1 MAEDI
6 VLEDANYVS
15 EEDED
20 FNPTAVADGAGSE
33 SSGEEDTNQPATAS
47 KSGKSARR
55 DDQLDFENSG
65 DEATIQSAKARRRK
79 RNKKKG
85 TQPADDEDDAS
96 GVDVD
101 LLDEDG
107 GEGGLVKTRAQRK
120 SEKAERKQ
128 LAGTEGATADVEAI
142 WARLM
147 SAPLKPAPGI
157 DEFEKAF
164 AIEDDLSI
172 PKDHNQTNGA
182 SKDEPNHEKPA
193 ADPANTSHP
202 SAGTADDDTITIHRT
217 YDFAGETHTETKRV
231 PKDSAEARLY
241 LSSLD
246 PSKPSGTPNP
256 SPPSPYDPSVPQ
268 LRRPLKRPSR
278 FEPNPTSEI
287 RNLPTT
293 TPLPRARFPIRNL
306 RADKDAVAAAAAA
319 RTTMAANNKAAKL
332 NTVTKSKMD
341 WAGFVDQAGIAEE
354 LREHEK
360 GGKAYLDRME
370 FLGRV
375 EWRRD
380 AEARG
385 AKSTVV
391 G

>member
-6 VLEDANYVS
+6 VLEDADYVS

-20 FNPTAVADGAGSE
+20 FTPTAAGDGAGSE
-33 SSGEEDTNQPATAS
+33 SSGEEETNKPATSS
-47 KSGKSARR
+47 KRGKLAKH
-55 DDQLDFENSG
+55 DGQLDFENSG
-65 DEATIQSAKARRRK
+65 DEATIQSAKARRKK
-79 RNKKKG
+79 RSKKKKG
-85 TQPADDEDDAS
+85 MQSADDEDDAS
-96 GVDVD
+96 DLEID
-101 LLDEDG
+101 LLDEEG
-107 GEGGLVKTRAQRK
+107 GEGGLIKTRAQRK
-120 SEKAERKQ
+120 VEKAERKQ
-128 LAGTEGATADVEAI
+128 LAGTEGSTADVEAI

-147 SAPLKPAPGI
+147 SAPLKPAPGL
-157 DEFEKAF
+157 DEIEKALT
-164 AIEDDLSI
+164 IKDDSSI
-172 PKDHNQTNGA
+172 SRDHEQSNEA
-182 SKDEPNHEKPA
+182 SKDELDREKPA
-193 ADPANTSHP
+193 ADPTNNSHN
-202 SAGTADDDTITIHRT
+202 SAGTADNDTITIHRT

-241 LSSLD
+241 LSTHD
-246 PSKPSGTPNP
+246 PSHPSTTPNP
-256 SPPSPYDPSVPQ
+256 APPPNDPSESQSQ

-278 FEPNPTSEI
+278 FEPNPCSEI

-293 TPLPRARFPIRNL
+293 TPLPRALFPIRNL
-306 RADKDAVAAAAAA
+306 RADKDAVAAAAAK
-319 RTTMAANNKAAKL
+319 TMATSRAAKL
-332 NTVTKSKMD
+332 NTVTKSKVD

-375 EWRRD
+375 EGRRD

-385 AKSTVV
+385 GKSTVV